1 MATKVKSK
9 KLTPKQKVPA
19 KKPAMKKAVSAAPS
33 MNGKKPAVTSSPK
46 GKKFPYAPTK
56 LKLLRPVPS
65 DIEIAQAGK
74 LKSILQIAE
83 ELGIKQSELELF
95 GPYKA
100 KIKLEILDRL
110 ARRKNGKYI
119 DVTAITPTPLGEGKT
134 TTTVGVS
141 QALGAHLGKRVM
153 TVIRQPSQ
161 GPTFGIKGGAAGGG
175 YSQIIP
181 MEDFNL
187 HLTGDIHAI
196 TAAHNLCAAALD
208 ARMMHEKN
216 TPDDE
221 KLFNALCPPNKK
233 GERRFSPSMLRRL
246 KKLGIEKTDPN
257 ELTPEERSRF
267 ARLNIDPEGVQWR
280 RVIDVNDRFLR
291 EVMVGLG
298 KDEAGHE
305 HRSGYDITVASE
317 IMAILALTTGLED
330 MRDRLGRMVV
340 AVNRKGEAVTAEDLG
355 VAGAVTVLMKDAIKP
370 NLMQTLEGTPA
381 FVHAGPFANIAHGNS
396 SIIADRIA
404 LKLVDYVIT
413 ESGFGADIGMEKF
426 FNIKCRYSGL
436 IPQVVVLV
444 ATVRAL
450 KMHGGGPKVVAGKP
464 LASEYTDENLD
475 LLRAGLPN
483 LERHIQNALKF
494 GVNVVVA
501 VNSFATDTPAEV
513 ELVRE
518 AALKMGAV
526 DAVVSTH
533 WADGGSGAKKLAE
546 AVVKAAEM
554 PTDFKFLYPLEKS
567 IKDKIE
573 TIAREIYRADGVDYS
588 PEAEEQ
594 IARYTRL
601 GFDKL
606 PICMAKT
613 HLSFT
618 TDASKKGAP
627 TGFRIAVREIRA
639 SVGAGFLYPILGD
652 MRTMPG
658 LPTRPVFYDVD
669 LDLKTGKVVGLF

>member
-1 MATKVKSK
+1 MAAKIKSAKKIGKARPKTVKKV
-9 KLTPKQKVPA
+9 TPKKSFA
-19 KKPAMKKAVSAAPS
+19 FK
-33 MNGKKPAVTSSPK
+33 
-46 GKKFPYAPTK
+46 PTK
-56 LKLLRPVPS
+56 LTLRRPVPS
-65 DIEIAQAGK
+65 DIEIAQAAK
-74 LKSILQIAE
+74 IKPILQVAA
-83 ELGIKQSELELF
+83 ELGIRENELELY

-100 KIKLEILDRL
+100 KVKLEILERL
-110 ARRKNGKYI
+110 KNKPNGKYI

-134 TTTVGVS
+134 TTTVGLS
-141 QALGAHLGKRVM
+141 QALGAHLGKKVI
-153 TVIRQPSQ
+153 TAIRQPSQ

-196 TAAHNLCAAALD
+196 TAAHNLVSAALD
-208 ARMMHEKN
+208 ARVMHEKMQ
-216 TPDDE
+216 DDE
-221 KLFNALCPPNKK
+221 KLFNALCPVDKK
-233 GERRFSPSMLRRL
+233 GNRKFSPSMLRRL
-246 KKLGIEKTDPN
+246 NKLGISKTDPN
-257 ELTPEERSRF
+257 DLTPEERSRF
-267 ARLNIDPEGVQWR
+267 ARLDIDESTIAWR
-280 RVIDVNDRFLR
+280 RVIDINDRFLR
-291 EVMVGLG
+291 EVQVGMG
-298 KDEAGHE
+298 KDEAGFE

-317 IMAILALTTGLED
+317 IMAVLALTTSLED
-330 MRDRLGRMVV
+330 MRDRFGRMVV
-340 AVNRKGEAVTAEDLG
+340 ATDKRGEAVTVEDLG
-355 VAGAVTVLMKDAIKP
+355 AAGAVTVLMKDAIKP
-370 NLMQTLEGTPA
+370 NLMQTLEGNAA
-381 FVHAGPFANIAHGNS
+381 FVHAGPFANIAHGQS
-396 SIIADRIA
+396 SIIADKIA
-404 LKLVDYVIT
+404 LKLADYVVT

-426 FNIKCRYSGL
+426 FDIKCRYSGL
-436 IPQVVVLV
+436 VPHVVVMV

-464 LASEYTDENLD
+464 LAPEYTDENLE
-475 LLRAGLPN
+475 LLRKGLAN

-501 VNSFATDTPAEV
+501 VNSFATDTDSEV
-513 ELVRE
+513 ELIRKS
-518 AALKMGAV
+518 ALEFGAM

-533 WADGGSGAKKLAE
+533 WADGGKGAQKLAE
-546 AVVKAAEM
+546 AVVKAAEKKS
-554 PTDFKFLYPLEKS
+554 DFKFLYPLETP
-567 IKDKIE
+567 IKEKIE

-588 PEAEEQ
+588 PEAEVQ
-594 IARYTRL
+594 IERYTRL

-618 TDASKKGAP
+618 TDAAKKGAP

>member
-1 MATKVKSK
+1 MATKTKSTK
-9 KLTPKQKVPA
+9 KTAKAKPKAAA
-19 KKPAMKKAVSAAPS
+19 KKVVAAKA
-33 MNGKKPAVTSSPK
+33 KVTFK
-46 GKKFPYAPTK
+46 PTK
-56 LKLLRPVPS
+56 LKLVRPVPS
-65 DIEIAQAGK
+65 DIDIAQAAK
-74 LKSILQIAE
+74 LKPILQVAA
-83 ELGIKQSELELF
+83 ELGIRENELELY

-100 KIKLEILDRL
+100 KVKLEILERL
-110 ARRKNGKYI
+110 KNRKDGKYI

-134 TTTVGVS
+134 TTTVGIS
-141 QALGAHLGKRVM
+141 QALGALLGK
-153 TVIRQPSQ
+153 TVITAIRQPSQ

-196 TAAHNLCAAALD
+196 TASHNLVAAALD
-208 ARMMHEKN
+208 ARVMHEKMQ
-216 TPDDE
+216 DDE
-221 KLFNALCPPNKK
+221 KLFNALCPVDKK
-233 GERRFSPSMLRRL
+233 GNRRFAPNMLRRL

-267 ARLNIDPEGVQWR
+267 ARLDIDEATITWR
-280 RVIDVNDRFLR
+280 RVVDINDRMLR
-291 EVMVGLG
+291 EVQVGMG

-317 IMAILALTTGLED
+317 IMAVLALTSSLED
-330 MRDRLGRMVV
+330 MRERFGNMVV
-340 AVNRKGEAVTAEDLG
+340 ATNKRGEAVTAEDLG

-381 FVHAGPFANIAHGNS
+381 TVHAGPFANIAHGQS
-396 SIIADRIA
+396 SIIADKIA
-404 LKLVDYVIT
+404 LKLADYVVT

-426 FNIKCRYSGL
+426 FDIKCRYSGL
-436 IPQVVVLV
+436 IPQVVVMV

-464 LASEYTDENLD
+464 LASEYTDENLE

-483 LERHIQNALKF
+483 LERHVQNALKY

-518 AALKMGAV
+518 AALKMGAM

-533 WADGGSGAKKLAE
+533 WADGGAGAKKLAE
-546 AVVKAAEM
+546 AVIKAANK
-554 PTDFKFLYPLEKS
+554 PSKFQFLYPLEDT
-567 IKDKIE
+567 IKEKIE

-606 PICMAKT
+606 PMCMAKT
-613 HLSFT
+613 HLSFS

-627 TGFRIAVREIRA
+627 TGFRVSIREIRA

-669 LDLKTGKVVGLF
+669 LDLETGKVVGLF

>member
-1 MATKVKSK
+1 MATKAKSTKKSARAKVKPK
-9 KLTPKQKVPA
+9 KTVA
-19 KKPAMKKAVSAAPS
+19 KKVIAKTLAAKKAVIKRAAPARAK
-33 MNGKKPAVTSSPK
+33 MTFK
-46 GKKFPYAPTK
+46 PTK
-56 LKLLRPVPS
+56 LKLVRPVPS
-65 DIEIAQAGK
+65 DIEIAQAAK
-74 LKSILQIAE
+74 LKPILQIAE
-83 ELGIKQSELELF
+83 ELGIRADELELY

-110 ARRKNGKYI
+110 KNRPNGKYV
-119 DVTAITPTPLGEGKT
+119 DVTAITPTPLGEGKST
-134 TTTVGVS
+134 TMVGLS
-141 QALGAHLGKRVM
+141 QALGAHLGKRVF
-153 TVIRQPSQ
+153 TCIRQPSQ

-175 YSQIIP
+175 YSQVIP

-196 TAAHNLCAAALD
+196 TAAHNLTAAALD
-208 ARMMHEKN
+208 ARVMHEKKQ
-216 TPDDE
+216 DDE
-221 KLFNALCPPNKK
+221 KLFNALCPVDKK
-233 GERRFSPSMLRRL
+233 GNRKFSPTMLRRL
-246 KKLGIEKTDPN
+246 KKLGINKTNPN
-257 ELTPEERSRF
+257 DLTPEERSLF
-267 ARLNIDPEGVQWR
+267 ARLDIDESTITWR
-280 RVIDVNDRFLR
+280 RVVDINDRMLR
-291 EVMVGLG
+291 EIQVGLG
-298 KDEAGHE
+298 KDEAGFE

-317 IMAILALTTGLED
+317 IMAVLALTTDLED
-330 MRDRLGRMVV
+330 MRERFGRMVV
-340 AVNRKGEAVTAEDLG
+340 ATNKRSEAVTAEDLG

-381 FVHAGPFANIAHGNS
+381 FVHAGPFANIAHGQS

-404 LKLVDYVIT
+404 LKLADYVIT

-436 IPQVVVLV
+436 IPQVVVMV

-464 LASEYTDENLD
+464 LAAEYTDENLE

-513 ELVRE
+513 ELVRK
-518 AALKMGAV
+518 AAMKMGAM

-533 WADGGSGAKKLAE
+533 WADGGLGAKKLAE

-554 PTDFKFLYPLEKS
+554 PSNFEFLYPLETTT
-567 IKDKIE
+567 IKEKIE
-573 TIAREIYRADGVDYS
+573 TIAREIYRADGVDYT

-594 IARYTRL
+594 IERYTRL

-606 PICMAKT
+606 PMCMAKT
-613 HLSFT
+613 HLSFS

-627 TGFRIAVREIRA
+627 TGFRVSIREIRA
-639 SVGAGFLYPILGD
+639 SAGAGFLYPILGD